1 MNPRLSILLL
11 TLFGLLAG
19 VSCDEGDSIPN
30 FIGRWGYDQ
39 ASPPENVDSCYT
51 GSWMYIYEN
60 NDFTVYDACSGEYAD
75 GRWES
80 RGMNVDVWFEDNE
93 FDDFQG
99 KILSVDEEVMV
110 LETAM
115 FGTPTRVRFVRIGE
129 AEYYLNTRAPA
140 LNTNGDALSN
150 AATALNTRAA
160 IFRPELHPGNSGNTS
175 TSAPHSG
182 NNLTTT
188 SNE

>member
-1 MNPRLSILLL
+1 MNTRLSLLLL
-11 TLFGLLAG
+11 TLIGLLAG
-19 VSCDEGDSIPN
+19 ASCDEGDSIPG
-30 FIGRWGYDQ
+30 FIGRWEYDQ

-60 NDFTVYDACSGEYAD
+60 NDFTVYDACTGKYAD

-115 FGTPTRVRFVRIGE
+115 FGTLTRVRFVRIGE
-129 AEYYLNTRAPA
+129 TESYPNTRV
-140 LNTNGDALSN
+140 
-150 AATALNTRAA
+150 A
-160 IFRPELHPGNSGNTS
+160 ISRPELHPGSSGNTS
-175 TSAPHSG
+175 TTAPHSG
-182 NNLTTT
+182 NNPNTT